1 MLQMLVVRALTVV
14 KCGHHSKSVR
24 SFGSANVEL
33 LSIIGGSIMFY
44 IMIQNACRLELT
56 LRAVSVITSSCFCGC
71 TCMYVRNC
79 IVSV

>member
-44 IMIQNACRLELT
+44 IMIH
-56 LRAVSVITSSCFCGC
+56 FG
-71 TCMYVRNC
+71 
-79 IVSV
+79 